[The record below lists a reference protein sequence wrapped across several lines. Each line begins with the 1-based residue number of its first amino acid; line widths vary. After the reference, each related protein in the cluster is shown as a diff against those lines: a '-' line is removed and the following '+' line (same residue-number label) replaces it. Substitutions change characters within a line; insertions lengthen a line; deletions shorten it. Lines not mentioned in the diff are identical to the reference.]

1 VLMTVKLV
9 LATLVSHFHA
19 EGVSQLHTCHM
30 SNVICGA
37 CKEGYGSSF
46 LRLVFCVD
54 VSNN

>member
-1 VLMTVKLV
+1 MTVKLV